1 MHKTLAPLLTAFIV
15 APLSA
20 AILNVPDA
28 ITAASGKDVTAEFN
42 AFLKDL
48 PDDTT
53 LNFPDDAEYRIEG
66 TLLLEGKKGI
76 VLEGNG
82 TTFRATDPL
91 PDYGKKDNY
100 SGWKMVRTRSQW
112 LIKNCENIT
121 VRNMRVIGAYRDGG
135 RKGEYDYNREAQHAF
150 DILGVKG
157 LLIDSIHA
165 SDVWGDGVYI
175 SKGSSDV
182 IVRKSRIER
191 TGRQGMAVGSAF
203 GVLIEDN
210 DILDSRRGLL
220 DIEPY
225 GKDWACGDVR
235 VIGNRFGDSRLLAL
249 PMGGSGSTGTVL
261 VANNVFSGPN
271 GTPLVMHRTKS
282 EGVKRGPFFFV
293 GNEARVGG
301 SPAPGLRFGE
311 VHGVLI
317 AGNSL
322 TFNPKRSMSVL
333 TIPLGPTGVFG
344 NAFPGAARLTTGESE
359 PFLIDAGN
367 TFEKGPAN
375 PAQILEIEGGYAVK
389 VDLGEG
395 KQVLGVMRASGTEGQ
410 ALEAFGIETE
420 KQWAWELQE
429 DGKTIEHAEG

>member
-1 MHKTLAPLLTAFIV
+1 MRKTLVPLLAAFLV
-15 APLSA
+15 APLPG
-20 AILNVPDA
+20 AILSVPDA
-28 ITAASGKDVTAEFN
+28 ITAASGKDVTVEFN

-48 PDDTT
+48 PDGTT
-53 LNFPDDAEYRIEG
+53 LNFPEKAEYRIEG

-82 TTFRATDPL
+82 ATFRATDPL
-91 PDYGKKDNY
+91 PDYGKKENY
-100 SGWKMVRTRSQW
+100 SDWKMVRTRSQW
-112 LIKNCENIT
+112 LIKDCENIT
-121 VRNMRVIGAYRDGG
+121 VRDMRVIGAYKDGG
-135 RKGEYDYNREAQHAF
+135 REGEYDYNREAQHAF

-157 LLIDSIHA
+157 LIIEKIHA

-175 SKGSSDV
+175 SKGSRDI

-191 TGRQGMAVGSAF
+191 TGRQGMAVGNAF
-203 GVLIEDN
+203 GILIEDN
-210 DILDSRRGLL
+210 DILNSRRGLL

-225 GKDWACGDVR
+225 GTDWACGDIR

-261 VANNVFSGPN
+261 VANNIFTGPN

-322 TFNPKRSMSVL
+322 SFNPKRSMSVL
-333 TIPLGPTGVFG
+333 TIPLGPAGVFG
-344 NAFPGAARLTTGESE
+344 NSFPGAARLTTEESQ
-359 PFLIDAGN
+359 PFLIESGN
-367 TFEKGPAN
+367 TFEEGPAK
-375 PAQILEIEGGYAVK
+375 PAEILEIEGGYAVK
-389 VDLGEG
+389 VDLGGG
-395 KQVLGVMRASGTEGQ
+395 KQVLGVMRASGTEGPV
-410 ALEAFGIETE
+410 LKAFGIETE
-420 KQWAWELQE
+420 KQWAWELLE
-429 DGKTIEHAEG
+429 NGKSVERAEG